1 MRKLILDTDV
11 GSDDAV
17 AMIMTLKNP
26 EFDVLA
32 ITTVSGN
39 VDMNQATLNALQILD
54 ELEMDVPVYMGE
66 SVPLKREIVHAE
78 NVHGPDGMGGCGLIH
93 PQRKA
98 QTDKNAIEA
107 ILDLVKQ
114 YPDEIEIAVIGPAT
128 NIAKAILADP
138 QTMSHVKA
146 IYSMGTSGFGE
157 GNTTPV
163 AEFNVFADAEAYQI
177 MLNSG
182 IKTYVAGIDTCF
194 KETYLNAEEMDML
207 VNSGNK
213 VAKFAVECNKE
224 LINYFDKNYGVRAA
238 SLPDAVALGCMMW
251 DDIYSEAVPCNAY
264 VCTEDKYLYGQVVF
278 YSEHR
283 NQIMNAFGE
292 KLGDELKA
300 DCYVYTGINAP
311 LFRKKLC
318 EILLS

>member
-17 AMIMTLKNP
+17 AIIMTLKDP
-26 EFDVLA
+26 EFDVKA

-54 ELEMDVPVYMGE
+54 EMDLDIPVYMGE
-66 SVPLKREIVHAE
+66 SVPLKREIVHAQ
-78 NVHGPDGMGGCGLIH
+78 NVHGADGMGDCGLIH
-93 PQRKA
+93 PIRKA
-98 QTDKNAIEA
+98 NCDKNAVDA

-114 YPDEIEIAVIGPAT
+114 YPNEIEIAVIGPAT
-128 NIAKAILADP
+128 NIAKAILKDKE
-138 QTMSHVKA
+138 TMSKVKT
-146 IYSMGTSGFGE
+146 IYSMGTAGFGH

-163 AEFNVFADAEAYQI
+163 AEFNVFADPEAYAI

-182 IKTYVAGIDTCF
+182 IKTYIAGIDTCF
-194 KETYLNAEEMDML
+194 EETYINEQEMEML

-213 VAKFAVECNKE
+213 IAKFAVDCNKE
-224 LINYFDKNYGVRAA
+224 LVNYFANTYGIRAI
-238 SLPDAVALGCMMW
+238 SLPDAVALGCMLW
-251 DDIYSEAVPCNAY
+251 SDIYEEAVACNAY

-278 YSEHR
+278 YSEQR
-283 NQIMNAFGE
+283 KKIMKAFGE
-292 KLGDELKA
+292 VCGDDLKA
-300 DCYVYTGINAP
+300 DCYVYTGIKAE

-318 EILLS
+318 DLLMS

>member
-17 AMIMTLKNP
+17 AIIMTLKNP

-39 VDMNQATLNALQILD
+39 VDMQQATLNALQILD
-54 ELEMDVPVYMGE
+54 EMNLDIPVYMGE
-66 SVPLKREIVHAE
+66 RVPLKREIVHAE

-98 QTDKNAIEA
+98 CQDKDAVEA
-107 ILDLVKQ
+107 ILELVKK

-128 NIAKAILADP
+128 NIAKAILKDP
-138 QTMSHVKA
+138 ETMSHVKT
-146 IYSMGTSGFGE
+146 IYSMGTAGFGE

-163 AEFNVFADAEAYQI
+163 AEFNVFADAEAYQV

-182 IKTYVAGIDTCF
+182 IKTYIAGIDTCF
-194 KETYLNAEEMDML
+194 PQTYLNAQEMDRL
-207 VNSGNK
+207 VNSGNS
-213 VAKFAVECNKE
+213 VAKFAVDCNKE
-224 LINYFDKNYGVRAA
+224 LINYFADNYGIRAA

-251 DDIYSEAVPCNAY
+251 EDIYKEAVPCNAY
-264 VCTEDKYLYGQVVF
+264 VCVDDKYLYGQVVF
-278 YSEHR
+278 YSQHR
-283 NQIMNAFGE
+283 QTIMNAFGE
-292 KLGDELKA
+292 KVGAELKA
-300 DCYVYTGINAP
+300 DCYVYTGIDAD
-311 LFRKKLC
+311 LFRRKLC
-318 EILLS
+318 DILLS